1 MPTASLWER
10 TLTFFPQFR
19 RSLTEECRPDATV
32 AVVGAGDGK
41 FVLPLAEAG
50 YSIIAIESD
59 ASALNG
65 GEVLLPTSGIAYAP
79 GLVERM
85 KGADLDHLVRIRC
98 ADFLEVDPIEMAAD
112 AVWTSC
118 SWHYSA
124 NHKRPLGEFVT
135 RMQRLVHPGGLFGA
149 EFMMPVE
156 ERHQHIEHYTTPDKL
171 ARYFTAADWTVLL
184 TLQTE
189 AFVERAHVGQLHDH
203 THRMGLLLA
212 KRHQVDHEEVG
223 TRQR

>member
-10 TLTFFPQFR
+10 TLTFFPQFCR
-19 RSLTEECRPDATV
+19 ALAEECRPDASVTV
-32 AVVGAGDGK
+32 IGASDGK
-41 FVLPLAEAG
+41 FVLPLAQTG
-50 YSIIAIESD
+50 HSITAVESD
-59 ASALNG
+59 ALALNG
-65 GEVLLPTSGIAYAP
+65 GEVLLPVSGIAHAP
-79 GLVERM
+79 GLVERLTEA
-85 KGADLDHLVRIRC
+85 GLDHRVRIKC
-98 ADFLEVDPIEMAAD
+98 ADFLEVDPIDLAAE

-135 RMQRLVHPGGLFGA
+135 RMQRLVRPGGLFGA

-156 ERHQHIEHYTTPDKL
+156 ERHKHIQHYTTPDKL
-171 ARYFTAADWTVLL
+171 AGYFADDDWTVLL

-189 AFVERAHVGQLHDH
+189 EFIERAHVGQPHDH

-212 KRHQVDHEEVG
+212 KRHPVNHTEDG
-223 TRQR
+223 IRQP